1 MKRAIARMT
10 GPNAKMRLRLALLL
24 TAIFLPA
31 ANAIAST
38 ANAPA
43 CQRVILTGDPDY
55 PPFSWHE
62 NSEFKGSAI
71 EIAALALKR
80 IRLPYEIRYVGPFQ
94 KVLDSAK
101 AGTVD
106 LIAELKNTP
115 ERRAYLSY
123 SEVPIFA
130 NPVAIFTRAD
140 RKTVYNTWDD
150 LIGLRG
156 GITIDN
162 KFGGGL
168 DEFVASRLTI
178 ETGSRI
184 SQNFSK
190 LANGQIDYFINSYY
204 PALSYLIRERKEHE
218 FKLLQPFATTSDNFV
233 GWSKA
238 SPCLGK
244 LAEFDVAL
252 AAMVRSGEVRR
263 ILEANLDRMR
273 KERRRPEQTK

>member
-1 MKRAIARMT
+1 MKQAMARMT
-10 GPNAKMRLRLALLL
+10 EPNAKMRLRFVLLL
-24 TAIFLPA
+24 TALFLPA
-31 ANAIAST
+31 AHSIASAAT
-38 ANAPA
+38 EVA
-43 CQRVILTGDPDY
+43 CKRVILTGDPDY
-55 PPFSWHE
+55 PPFSWYE

-80 IRLPYEIRYVGPFQ
+80 IQLPYEIRHVGPFQ

-101 AGTVD
+101 VGTVD

-123 SEVPIFA
+123 STIPIFA
-130 NPVAIFTRAD
+130 NPVAIFTQAD
-140 RKTVYNTWDD
+140 RKTVYNNWDD

-156 GITIDN
+156 GMTVDN

-168 DEFVASRLTI
+168 DEFAASRLSI

-184 SQNFSK
+184 GQNFSK

-204 PALSYLIRERKEHE
+204 PALAYLIRERKENE

-273 KERRRPEQTK
+273 QDRRRPERMK